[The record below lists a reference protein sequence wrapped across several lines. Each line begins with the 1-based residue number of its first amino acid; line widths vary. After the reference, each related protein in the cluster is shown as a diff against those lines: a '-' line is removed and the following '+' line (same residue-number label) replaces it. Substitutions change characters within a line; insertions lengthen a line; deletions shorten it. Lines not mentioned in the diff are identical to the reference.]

1 MGGKDLTKFK
11 DLTRTY
17 LDMLLILSQL
27 KNMVLCKVTDCFE
40 DMFQVIRTSTYK
52 KKILRIILI
61 TA

>member
-27 KNMVLCKVTDCFE
+27 KNMVLCKVTDCLE
-40 DMFQVIRTSTYK
+40 DMFQVIIASTHNKMEINTK
-52 KKILRIILI
+52 KRS
-61 TA
+61 

>member
-40 DMFQVIRTSTYK
+40 DMFQVIITSTYK
-52 KKILRIILI
+52 KRS
-61 TA
+61 